1 MCVRVWCVV
10 WFQGMVAVMRVV
22 WADGQ
27 WWRAS
32 AGASDADASAAGASA
47 AGPSDAGVS
56 DAGKAVD

>member
-1 MCVRVWCVV
+1 MWCLGSGGGGRMCVRVWCVV

-47 AGPSDAGVS
+47 QRV
-56 DAGKAVD
+56 V